1 MDPKEIRRGKIHQRI
16 HTLRI
21 RYDKRI
27 IFCLT
32 VLSVGLTVCI
42 GILFQKMHLSG
53 TPAVAES
60 YGSVLLREGA
70 DLYVIIGFAAFV
82 AGVIFTII
90 CIRIHNKKDGFS

>member
-1 MDPKEIRRGKIHQRI
+1 MNPKEIRRGKIHQRI

-53 TPAVAES
+53 TPTVAES

-70 DLYVIIGFAAFV
+70 DLYVIIGFVAFV